1 MLAKGAKLTVL
12 AVKVSILAI
21 AVAFLYGLTTFY
33 LFGGRFLGLEE
44 KGVLITDVEI
54 NTGETVTPDIL
65 MGWLGVE
72 RDAPLFAS
80 RRFGA
85 NDLRAAMV
93 RAMAN
98 PTLASLYVS
107 REFTGKVTIHAT
119 ERKPLA
125 RIAGRG
131 LAIDRDGYVFAF
143 RKTGKDSLVDIEG
156 SVPAGLQA
164 GNRIVPSSLDASIA
178 MAQGRSVP
186 SAMGVAALR
195 LIDYLAEGTSP
206 LPLSAIGSI
215 NTDNQDYLKIIFKD
229 GRTARLAWDCMK
241 SSQAA
246 DGLDYLAAQIA
257 GLAKAMT
264 SREGRAHRHF
274 DFTIKGRGYGLR

>member
-131 LAIDRDGYVFAF
+131 LAIDRDGARRLYE
-143 RKTGKDSLVDIEG
+143 D
-156 SVPAGLQA
+156 
-164 GNRIVPSSLDASIA
+164 DASARTSLGISSRRA
-178 MAQGRSVP
+178 TRARQDREVFIIDGSGTACGLVRPWISRA
-186 SAMGVAALR
+186 SASAVAAR
-195 LIDYLAEGTSP
+195 PIVSACTNAKTS
-206 LPLSAIGSI
+206 SVRVA
-215 NTDNQDYLKIIFKD
+215 Q
-229 GRTARLAWDCMK
+229 
-241 SSQAA
+241 
-246 DGLDYLAAQIA
+246 LAAV
-257 GLAKAMT
+257 
-264 SREGRAHRHF
+264 GRA
-274 DFTIKGRGYGLR
+274 GEA